1 MRMMTARMIA
11 QTRRIRSDEAGQAK
25 ASGLGED
32 GREPTVPGGLALPYN
47 DNARGSD
54 AQDDATGASRTD
66 RSARMQDRDDAGLPA
81 PSPSEASSPPSQ
93 SRRRGPLVT
102 RWIGVAAQRRQARDR
117 ADRLRD
123 RGVRDG
129 SASSDD

>member
-11 QTRRIRSDEAGQAK
+11 QTGRARSDEVGSADT
-25 ASGLGED
+25 SD
-32 GREPTVPGGLALPYN
+32 GFGGDEREPTVPGGLALPYN

-54 AQDDATGASRTD
+54 AVGASRTD
-66 RSARMQDRDDAGLPA
+66 RSARMQDRDAAVPPA
-81 PSPSEASSPPSQ
+81 PSPSETSRPPSQ

-102 RWIGVAAQRRQARDR
+102 RWIGFAAQRRQARER

-123 RGVRDG
+123 RGTRDG
-129 SASSDD
+129 SSSSDD

>member
-54 AQDDATGASRTD
+54 AAGASRTD
-66 RSARMQDRDDAGLPA
+66 RSVRMQDRDDADLPA
-81 PSPSEASSPPSQ
+81 PSPSEAASPPSQ

-102 RWIGVAAQRRQARDR
+102 RWIGFAAQRRQARDR

-123 RGVRDG
+123 RRVRDG